1 MPYSHVWHSPCAVEE
16 LDSTLLDD
24 GAMLLEDCALSLDE
38 INVMLLDES
47 GLLTDEL
54 DDSGFWSVELDDS
67 CFWRDEL
74 DFGWS

>member
-1 MPYSHVWHSPCAVEE
+1 
-16 LDSTLLDD
+16 
-24 GAMLLEDCALSLDE
+24 MLLEDCALSLDE

-67 CFWRDEL
+67 GFWRDEL